1 MCLGS
6 RRADFENRQYDLVA
20 LGMGS
25 MVRVLQFAQ
34 TFLASGQSHTPTL
47 WAGTNQGAIYVF
59 QVSDFSRLRC
69 LWVSQMLGDRHL
81 GNAAVVI

>member
-1 MCLGS
+1 
-6 RRADFENRQYDLVA
+6 
-20 LGMGS
+20 

-59 QVSDFSRLRC
+59 QVSRGSMLRYLVRFANIGAVEKWLLPRLFFDFLHRC
-69 LWVSQMLGDRHL
+69 VMASLSNSEAFYM
-81 GNAAVVI
+81 